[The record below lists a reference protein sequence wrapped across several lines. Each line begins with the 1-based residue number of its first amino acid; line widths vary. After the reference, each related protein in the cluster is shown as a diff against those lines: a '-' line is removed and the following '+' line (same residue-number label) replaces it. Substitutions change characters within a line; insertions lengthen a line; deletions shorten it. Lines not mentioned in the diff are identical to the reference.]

1 MTTRTIQRRILY
13 GFSTWVERNKVECT
27 QPTWIDV
34 CLQWPA
40 LMCSTL
46 VFHRL
51 SSTSSR
57 QKQSDDTAPTRTDGL
72 RQTDWTFFSVVK
84 VDRAQTVLSHSIESR
99 TALHVVAVRC
109 NSSPVNNNSCFRSI
123 SWCIKAANS
132 SSYWEKE
139 IEMNEWKCFGTMWIV
154 LYSYKCI
161 HALFKIQCD
170 MFSLKD
176 QRGTCKK
183 KTSVGVLYNR
193 VSMVFR
199 RCLWLGKSRMR

>member
-1 MTTRTIQRRILY
+1 
-13 GFSTWVERNKVECT
+13 
-27 QPTWIDV
+27 
-34 CLQWPA
+34 
-40 LMCSTL
+40 MCSTL

-57 QKQSDDTAPTRTDGL
+57 QKQSDDTAPQGPPHDGL

-161 HALFKIQCD
+161 HALFIKYSAICFLWKINAEHV
-170 MFSLKD
+170 
-176 QRGTCKK
+176 KK
-183 KTSVGVLYNR
+183 KQVRKFFTIACQWFSVDVYGSENHECAKQQSHITQHRTS
-193 VSMVFR
+193 S
-199 RCLWLGKSRMR
+199 KSCW